1 MVIRHDLPKD
11 EPPAE
16 EPNMGQQESEQV
28 PKPDFA
34 IGETLDPALVAQ
46 ISRRVLGDKIKGT
59 EQFVADGHEQTVTIK
74 DVDGVTHTVA
84 AEDIKSNRVDRR
96 KKHIRRLKIA
106 GGVIVAT
113 SAAVVA
119 AKVHQRK
126 RSS

>member
-1 MVIRHDLPKD
+1 MVVRHDLPKD

-16 EPNMGQQESEQV
+16 EPGQGHEEPEQT
-28 PKPDFA
+28 PRPDYA
-34 IGETLDPALVAQ
+34 IGEALDPAVVAQ

-84 AEDIKSNRVDRR
+84 AEDIQSNRVDRR

-119 AKVHQRK
+119 AKVHQRRK
-126 RSS
+126 S